1 MSEYSWSYTD
11 STTTVEFIPI
21 GRMAIWKGDARTSER
36 QLIGT
41 KTSEINVFGALSP
54 RLALSVFLEEIA
66 EMLNLIALD
75 ATTGVLTMDGG
86 ATKNVTLMVAEVGS
100 GELDGTCL
108 AKVTFVEA

>member
-11 STTTVEFIPI
+11 GTTTVEFIPI
-21 GRMAIWKGDARTSER
+21 GRQAIWKGDARTSER

-41 KTSEINVFGALSP
+41 KTSEINVFGALAK
-54 RLALSVFLEEIA
+54 RLAVSIFLEDLPN
-66 EMLNLIALD
+66 MLNLITLD

-86 ATKNVTLMVAEVGS
+86 ATKNVTLMVTEVGTA
-100 GELDGTCL
+100 ELDGSFL